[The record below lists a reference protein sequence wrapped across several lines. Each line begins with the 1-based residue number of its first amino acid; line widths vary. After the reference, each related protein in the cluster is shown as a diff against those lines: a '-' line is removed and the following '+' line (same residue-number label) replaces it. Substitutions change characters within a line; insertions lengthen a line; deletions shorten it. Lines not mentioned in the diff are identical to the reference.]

1 MASRKRQLLDVLR
14 AQHKEGAARAPVE
27 LPTAPTPA
35 PVRPAAVRNRSLPPW
50 LPVALRWAFGL
61 AWVVLIVWLIALLW
75 PEGGEPQPQAG
86 AQNPA
91 TAGSP
96 APANPA
102 PPATPA
108 APAVSDAPRYGIL
121 AITYQGTA
129 NEKLATSLAIQL
141 RDQLQPQPVQ
151 VRKHSEGG
159 KTWYEV
165 FIGQAADKAG
175 LETLL
180 KQVRALSLP
189 DQPGKKPFADAFIKR
204 IPVTTS

>member
-14 AQHKEGAARAPVE
+14 AQHKEGTARTPAE
-27 LPTAPTPA
+27 LPQTPA
-35 PVRPAAVRNRSLPPW
+35 PSRPTPVRSRSLPPW
-50 LPVALRWAFGL
+50 LPLAFRWAFAL
-61 AWVVLIVWLIALLW
+61 AWVVLIVWLITLLW
-75 PEGGEPQPQAG
+75 PDGAEPKPQESAEKPGLAASANEPEPPPQP
-86 AQNPA
+86 P
-91 TAGSP
+91 P
-96 APANPA
+96 APA
-102 PPATPA
+102 AT
-108 APAVSDAPRYGIL
+108 DAPRYGIL

-129 NEKLATSLAIQL
+129 NEKLATSLALQL

-180 KQVRALSLP
+180 KQVRSLSLP

>member
-1 MASRKRQLLDVLR
+1 MA
-14 AQHKEGAARAPVE
+14 A
-27 LPTAPTPA
+27 
-35 PVRPAAVRNRSLPPW
+35 RNRSLPPW
-50 LPVALRWAFGL
+50 LPLAFRWAFGL
-61 AWVVLIVWLIALLW
+61 AWVVLIIWLITLLW
-75 PEGGEPQPQAG
+75 PDGGAAQPEESVQT
-86 AQNPA
+86 P
-91 TAGSP
+91 GSA
-96 APANPA
+96 APANP
-102 PPATPA
+102 PPAQPA
-108 APAVSDAPRYGIL
+108 APQTPPASSAPRYGIL

-129 NEKLATSLAIQL
+129 NEKLATNLAIQL

-165 FIGQAADKAG
+165 FIGQADDKAG

-180 KQVRALSLP
+180 KQVRSLSLP